1 MDIEVKAIIVQ
12 LIWNISNE
20 AVSENVIHKHKIN
33 TSTKE
38 LLYSCILVNLELRIR
53 FQ

>member
-20 AVSENVIHKHKIN
+20 AVSENVIHRQKIN